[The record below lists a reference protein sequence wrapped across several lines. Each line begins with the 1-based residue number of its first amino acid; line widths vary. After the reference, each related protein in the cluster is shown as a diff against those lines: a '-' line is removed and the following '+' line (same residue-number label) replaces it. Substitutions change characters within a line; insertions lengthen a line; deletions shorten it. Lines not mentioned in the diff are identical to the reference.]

1 MVEEKEK
8 GLIFMIDFEVKNQDG
23 NVEYVQVIEVFVHHY
38 TGELMRCVR
47 IDGLRPYSTVAYS
60 RFEILN
66 EEEYENLKKG
76 SKT

>member
-1 MVEEKEK
+1 MV
-8 GLIFMIDFEVKNQDG
+8 DFEVKKQDG
-23 NVEYVQVIEVFVHHY
+23 NVEHVQVIEVFVHHY
-38 TGELMRCVR
+38 TGELMRRVR
-47 IDGLRPYSTVAYS
+47 IDGLRLYPTIAYS

>member
-1 MVEEKEK
+1 MV
-8 GLIFMIDFEVKNQDG
+8 DFEVKKQDG
-23 NVEYVQVIEVFVHHY
+23 NVEYAQVIEVFVHHY
-38 TGELMRCVR
+38 TGELMRRVR

-66 EEEYENLKKG
+66 EEEYENLKKR

>member
-1 MVEEKEK
+1 MVE
-8 GLIFMIDFEVKNQDG
+8 FEVKKQDG
-23 NVEYVQVIEVFVHHY
+23 NVEHVQVIEVFVHHY

-47 IDGLRPYSTVAYS
+47 IDGLRQYSTVAYS

-66 EEEYENLKKG
+66 EEEYENLKKR

>member
-1 MVEEKEK
+1 MV
-8 GLIFMIDFEVKNQDG
+8 DFEVKKQDG

-38 TGELMRCVR
+38 TGELMRYVR
-47 IDGLRPYSTVAYS
+47 IDGLRLYSTIAYS

-66 EEEYENLKKG
+66 EEEYENLKKR

>member
-1 MVEEKEK
+1 MV
-8 GLIFMIDFEVKNQDG
+8 DFEVKKQDG

-47 IDGLRPYSTVAYS
+47 IDGLRRYSTIAYS

-66 EEEYENLKKG
+66 EEEYENLKKR